1 MGIPV
6 VERAPGAETRRQ
18 PWLVPPRLRTA
29 ADAPEERRAT
39 WLELFFDL
47 VFVVAIA
54 ELTRQLVLDHSLSG
68 FAEFAGLF
76 VPVWV
81 AWQGWRKGRASIF
94 VATQQGNTMSKPAPA
109 GTSTG
114 NEWNPAIAADANGN
128 VAVAWDSYRN
138 GNYDVFMKRARG
150 PGAWGKDI
158 VVAASA
164 KYDARD
170 RTPDAAPDPGLGAL
184 VKRVTWDEWVQRL
197 EATRSA
203 NAPLVQH

>member
-1 MGIPV
+1 MGDANFQAGRAMGIPV

-81 AWQGWRKGRASIF
+81 AWQGYMAYADRFDSDDLAFR
-94 VATQQGNTMSKPAPA
+94 VAYFLAML
-109 GTSTG
+109 
-114 NEWNPAIAADANGN
+114 AIAAMAVLIPD
-128 VAVAWDSYRN
+128 VAIGIHSAGFAISYVALRSI
-138 GNYDVFMKRARG
+138 M
-150 PGAWGKDI
+150 
-158 VVAASA
+158 
-164 KYDARD
+164 
-170 RTPDAAPDPGLGAL
+170 LGGC
-184 VKRVTWDEWVQRL
+184 EQRK
-197 EATRSA
+197 
-203 NAPLVQH
+203 